1 MDLPKKL
8 CKMQE
13 NMERKQTKMMREK
26 IRWDIILVLLL
37 VIGSLWM
44 GMKMESDSEKGKM
57 NRYTATFLDVF
68 HTKTE
73 ITGYAASEE
82 RFKEQVAHLKEKLL
96 YYHRLYDIYNTY
108 DGINNMKT
116 INDYAGIEPVVVNQE
131 IIQLLK
137 FSKEMYQRT
146 NGKVNIAMGSVLS
159 IWHDYREEG
168 MANPELARLPEMDEL
183 KLAEGYTDIEQV
195 VINEEASTVYL
206 ENENMSLDVGG
217 IGKGY
222 AVQKIVDYARELG
235 MENLVISVGGN
246 VCILGGK
253 ASGEEWK
260 IGILNPE
267 LDSDVQYIKNVKARD
282 MCVVTSGNYQR
293 YYTVDGVR
301 YCHIIDPD
309 TLMPANNFASV
320 TIITKDSGVADAM
333 STAVYNM
340 TLEEG
345 RQMIDR
351 MEDIEA
357 MWIMENGEIF
367 YSENFEMY
375 ISE

>member
-1 MDLPKKL
+1 MGGAKGAPPFYKG
-8 CKMQE
+8 KM
-13 NMERKQTKMMREK
+13 KMMREK
-26 IRWDIILVLLL
+26 MKVIRWDIVLVLLL

-44 GMKMESDSEKGKM
+44 GMKMESGSEKEKM

-73 ITGYAASEE
+73 ITGYAVSEE
-82 RFKEQVAHLKEKLL
+82 QFKEQVVHLKEKLL
-96 YYHRLYDIYNTY
+96 YYHKLYDIYNTY
-108 DGINNMKT
+108 EGINNMKT

-131 IIQLLK
+131 IIELLK
-137 FSKEMYQRT
+137 FSKEMYERT

-168 MANPELARLPEMDEL
+168 MENPELARLPEMDEL
-183 KLAEGYTDIEQV
+183 RSAAEYMDIEQL
-195 VINEEASTVYL
+195 VIDEEASTVYI

-235 MENLVISVGGN
+235 MENLLISVGGN
-246 VCILGGK
+246 VCILGDK
-253 ASGEEWK
+253 ASGEDWK
-260 IGILNPE
+260 IGILNPK
-267 LDSDVQYIKNVKARD
+267 LDSDVQYIKKVKARD
-282 MCVVTSGNYQR
+282 MCVVTSGDYQR
-293 YYTVDGVR
+293 YYIVDGVR

-333 STAVYNM
+333 STAIYNM
-340 TLEEG
+340 TLEKG
-345 RQMIDR
+345 RQLIDS
-351 MEDIEA
+351 MEDMEA

-367 YSENFEMY
+367 YSANFEKY